1 MLKKAAPLFLL
12 LIALLL
18 TSCWDAFDPDEML
31 HVWAIGVDRGLA
43 DKWRLTLLFSS
54 LEELTG
60 GGEDA
65 GVSRQERS
73 SKEDTIVIDAPSF
86 FTGIDML
93 NSAIPRR
100 LSFTHAQTII
110 FSEELAA
117 SGLVDNYIMPIIR
130 FRQIR
135 KSARVLVV
143 KGAAQDFLEGVA
155 PFAGS
160 SVSEDL
166 QFLGRESKNT
176 GLSPVVTLNHF
187 YTALNSPYYQPIATL
202 AALNDFKSLPKEGEP
217 WGTQF
222 QTGGQYLAGALPRA
236 GEGKVEFFGTALFR
250 DGEMVGELNG
260 DQTRFLLMVRG
271 EFRRGF
277 FTMED
282 PKQPDLI
289 IPLDVRALREPRI
302 RVELQGNKAL
312 IDVAVRL
319 DLDLLAVQSKLH
331 YEQQPLKGLLEEK
344 FQTIVKTGIEDVIRN
359 CQSLNVDVFMFGNH
373 TTKDFLT
380 VPAAENFNW
389 NERFQNAEIT
399 VEVKAAIR
407 RTGRQIVL

>member
-1 MLKKAAPLFLL
+1 MAAD
-12 LIALLL
+12 
-18 TSCWDAFDPDEML
+18 TAF
-31 HVWAIGVDRGLA
+31 
-43 DKWRLTLLFSS
+43 FSS

-86 FTGIDML
+86 FYRHRYAKFS
-93 NSAIPRR
+93 NSPPPPILYTCPNDY
-100 LSFTHAQTII
+100 

-187 YTALNSPYYQPIATL
+187 YTALNSPYYQP
-202 AALNDFKSLPKEGEP
+202 
-217 WGTQF
+217 
-222 QTGGQYLAGALPRA
+222 
-236 GEGKVEFFGTALFR
+236 
-250 DGEMVGELNG
+250 
-260 DQTRFLLMVRG
+260 
-271 EFRRGF
+271 
-277 FTMED
+277 
-282 PKQPDLI
+282 
-289 IPLDVRALREPRI
+289 
-302 RVELQGNKAL
+302 
-312 IDVAVRL
+312 
-319 DLDLLAVQSKLH
+319 
-331 YEQQPLKGLLEEK
+331 
-344 FQTIVKTGIEDVIRN
+344 
-359 CQSLNVDVFMFGNH
+359 
-373 TTKDFLT
+373 
-380 VPAAENFNW
+380 
-389 NERFQNAEIT
+389 
-399 VEVKAAIR
+399 
-407 RTGRQIVL
+407 